1 MYIRNIAINIANLS
15 NICYNVPMENIFEN
29 KTQCNDILFRY
40 AKGKSILE
48 GNEIHPYHELLYFIK
63 GEGKFYSDDFDTEL
77 CENILFVI
85 PKNTYHRFSLTN
97 QNSYTRLVLNF
108 PELDLTKEIKILS
121 DKKVSVFSTKN
132 NDIEFLLK
140 KICNA
145 MSSCTVDEKD
155 ENLLYGG
162 FLMLLSEISHEEY
175 SKSTGISAE
184 KHELISKCITHI
196 EDNLSK
202 KLTIENTAK
211 KFNVSPSSLSQLFK
225 KHLGISFYKYVTE
238 KRISYA
244 HTLISKGALPTK
256 IYTECGFNDYATFY
270 KAYVKMSGNPPSKK

>member
-77 CENILFVI
+77 SENLLFII

-108 PELDLTKEIKILS
+108 PELDSTKDIKSFRIKRFRLYHRKIKIS
-121 DKKVSVFSTKN
+121 N
-132 NDIEFLLK
+132 
-140 KICNA
+140 
-145 MSSCTVDEKD
+145 
-155 ENLLYGG
+155 
-162 FLMLLSEISHEEY
+162 
-175 SKSTGISAE
+175 
-184 KHELISKCITHI
+184 
-196 EDNLSK
+196 
-202 KLTIENTAK
+202 
-211 KFNVSPSSLSQLFK
+211 
-225 KHLGISFYKYVTE
+225 SF
-238 KRISYA
+238 
-244 HTLISKGALPTK
+244 
-256 IYTECGFNDYATFY
+256 
-270 KAYVKMSGNPPSKK
+270 